1 MGSEPDSVSA
11 WTEQHSIMNDPTFVG
26 TGAAALLGCM
36 AQFEQSLCAV
46 SERYRPTIF
55 LDPRENQHGWLVPS
69 SLDKELWKA
78 KIVSGSLPPPIGCV
92 QKKYAVHFPC
102 AVGCPD
108 ITEQDWGPRPP
119 RPALACPP
127 LPLPCPSPPPPSS
140 PPPSPPPP
148 PPPLPPPCQPP
159 LLLLLARLLLL
170 RLFNRIVLAS
180 DSCGVGNKTQNAKK
194 QTRRAASRQ
203 SQTLRAVQ

>member
-92 QKKYAVHFPC
+92 QKNTLCIF
-102 AVGCPD
+102 
-108 ITEQDWGPRPP
+108 
-119 RPALACPP
+119 
-127 LPLPCPSPPPPSS
+127 
-140 PPPSPPPP
+140 
-148 PPPLPPPCQPP
+148 
-159 LLLLLARLLLL
+159 LARSVVLISQ
-170 RLFNRIVLAS
+170 NRIGALGALMVEL
-180 DSCGVGNKTQNAKK
+180 
-194 QTRRAASRQ
+194 SR
-203 SQTLRAVQ
+203 SLP